1 MPLKPDVT
9 LYFLRH
15 GETDWNRI
23 QRYQGQ
29 TDIPLNDLGRRQA
42 GRNGRALAAHLGDAA
57 AGLHFTSSPLG
68 RAVETLRIVRGELGL
83 PPEPFERDDR
93 LKEQHFGHWEGQ
105 LYADLPRTDPA
116 GFAARKANPWHWTPE
131 GGESYVMLG
140 ARVEAWLAGLERDT
154 IAASHG
160 NVSRVI
166 RALVLGLTDY
176 RAVTTLEVPQD
187 RVLVIRDGRAEWL

>member
-29 TDIPLNDLGRRQA
+29 TDTPLNDLGREQA
-42 GRNGRALAAHLGDAA
+42 ARNGRTLKALLGPAVDS
-57 AGLHFTSSPLG
+57 LEFTASPLA
-68 RAVETLRIVRGELGL
+68 RAAETMRIVRRELGL
-83 PPEPFERDDR
+83 PEEPFVRDDR

-105 LYADLPRTDPA
+105 LYADLPKTDPQ
-116 GFAARKANPWHWTPE
+116 GFAARRSDPWRWTPA
-131 GGESYVMLG
+131 GGESYVMLSR
-140 ARVEAWLAGLERDT
+140 RVEAWLRGLQRDT

-160 NVSRVI
+160 NVSRVV
-166 RALVLGLTDY
+166 RALILGMTDY
-176 RAVTTLEVPQD
+176 RAITTLEVPQD
-187 RVLVIRDGRAEWL
+187 RVLVIRNGTADWV